1 MKLRNLFLILIIFP
15 FWVNAQERYNKTI
28 KTMEGDLNKDGIL
41 DKIVISQNTKVDSL
55 PYLISIYFGD
65 KNGRFTFIAKSNKY
79 IDPENAHINHKG
91 ILDDAYIK
99 KGIFNLNISW
109 TRGMTKYKFRFQNN
123 YIALIGLTRSSS
135 EFGTIY
141 WDDFNLST
149 GNRES
154 KQEDMETGEET
165 KKVTKQLIRP
175 LPDFAKL
182 KPYEE
187 EWF

>member
-1 MKLRNLFLILIIFP
+1 M
-15 FWVNAQERYNKTI
+15 
-28 KTMEGDLNKDGIL
+28 
-41 DKIVISQNTKVDSL
+41 
-55 PYLISIYFGD
+55 
-65 KNGRFTFIAKSNKY
+65 
-79 IDPENAHINHKG
+79 
-91 ILDDAYIK
+91 
-99 KGIFNLNISW
+99 
-109 TRGMTKYKFRFQNN
+109 
-123 YIALIGLTRSSS
+123 ALIGLTRSSS